1 MLLLP
6 RLGFRS
12 LTPFKTLYCETDTQE
27 TNLLCVCTTYSV
39 QQSLFLGLVHRC
51 ISISCVYLYSLQ
63 ASYDLDHALVLA
75 QMHDFR
81 AGILY
86 LYERAGL

>member
-1 MLLLP
+1 MKLMHSVRLYQESINHPKWCLLYDTKGLP
-6 RLGFRS
+6 A
-12 LTPFKTLYCETDTQE
+12 
-27 TNLLCVCTTYSV
+27 TYP
-39 QQSLFLGLVHRC
+39 H
-51 ISISCVYLYSLQ
+51 LQ

>member
-1 MLLLP
+1 MWVVVDHTSSLP
-6 RLGFRS
+6 
-12 LTPFKTLYCETDTQE
+12 P
-27 TNLLCVCTTYSV
+27 
-39 QQSLFLGLVHRC
+39 
-51 ISISCVYLYSLQ
+51 SLQ

-86 LYERAGL
+86 LYERTGL